1 MKYLSLLCG
10 LAVLTFT
17 APAQASERLNV
28 GELHNFVANL
38 NVAVNNSDLREGH
51 HSLDRMIAASATF
64 ENNVNAYNNR
74 YLVNNPY
81 AYNHYGYRYP
91 YAYNNYYAKTG
102 FQALGKWDQISVL
115 ETKKRTIPGY
125 KGTFELG
132 ALTIAP
138 IGDTAVIDVD
148 FKEHSLAYASTYA
161 PYYYNH
167 AALNGHSKCKMHVA
181 KQNDTVYMTRM
192 YCNTNTN
199 LPL

>member
-1 MKYLSLLCG
+1 MKKLSLLCG
-10 LAVLTFT
+10 LAVLALS
-17 APAQASERLNV
+17 APAQANDRLHV
-28 GELHNFVANL
+28 GEVHNFVANL
-38 NVAVNNSDLREGH
+38 NVAVNNTDWSEGRN
-51 HSLDRMIAASATF
+51 SLDRMIASNATF
-64 ENNVNAYNNR
+64 EDNINAYNGR
-74 YLVNNPY
+74 YLVHNPY
-81 AYNHYGYRYP
+81 YYNTYGYRYP

-102 FQALGKWDQISVL
+102 FRALNKWDQISVL

-125 KGTFELG
+125 KGNFELG

-138 IGDTAVIDVD
+138 LCNTAVVDVD
-148 FKEHSLAYASTYA
+148 YKEHSLAYTPTLT

-167 AALNGHSKCKMHVA
+167 VALNGHSKCKMHLA